1 MMIHRVIK
9 RIQRHFRRPDRYYEI
24 DGFMLDM
31 GKNHLLSFYQEDCR
45 LYSRFIP
52 YLAELANEIRGEQ
65 GTIIDLGANVGDTV
79 AAMIRHTSGK
89 ILCIEPADEYYK
101 LLKKN
106 IKTMQITSRVA
117 TVQAFISN
125 QKKNYQVIVSGG
137 GTGVQQ
143 EQLESKIPT
152 FSLPELFDQCNIDL
166 NDIPVIKTSTS
177 GNDSGAILSLGD
189 SLRKMNPIFYIE
201 SSLPWGQ
208 KKDVCDSHLTECL
221 EMDDYFVNH
230 GYECCFVFD
239 NFGNYLCK
247 LKPETLKEIHHY
259 IYRMELGKSNRTFYY
274 VYVLACRKMY
284 ERQCREK
291 VHQFIDDYE
300 RAEVLS

>member
-9 RIQRHFRRPDRYYEI
+9 RIQRHFRRPDRYYKI
-24 DGFMLDM
+24 DGFTLDM
-31 GKNHLLSFYQEDCR
+31 GDNHLLSLYQEDCR

-79 AAMIRHTSGK
+79 AAMIRHTPGK
-89 ILCIEPADEYYK
+89 VLCIEPADEYYK

-106 IKTMQITSRVA
+106 IEAMQIASRVVA
-117 TVQAFISN
+117 VQAFISN

-143 EQLESKIPT
+143 EYLESKIPT
-152 FSLPELFDQCNIDL
+152 FSLPELFDQYNIAM
-166 NDIPVIKTSTS
+166 NDVSVIKTSTS
-177 GNDSGAILSLGD
+177 GNDAGAILSLGD
-189 SLRKMNPIFYIE
+189 SLREMNPVFYIE
-201 SSLPWGQ
+201 SSLPWGTE
-208 KKDVCDSHLTECL
+208 KDVCNSHLVECL
-221 EMDDYFVNH
+221 RMDDYFVDH

-247 LKPETLKEIHHY
+247 VKPDTLKEMHQY
-259 IYRMELGKSNRTFYY
+259 IYRMEMRKSNRTFYY
-274 VYVLACRKMY
+274 LYVLACRKNIEGLCSDAVRRY
-284 ERQCREK
+284 VE
-291 VHQFIDDYE
+291 DY
-300 RAEVLS
+300 A